1 MQKKI
6 KKMIIILKSEYLNT
20 ILSGNLC
27 CSFTICYY
35 LGYKIIS
42 KM

>member
-1 MQKKI
+1 MQKKT
-6 KKMIIILKSEYLNT
+6 KKMIIIPKSEYLNT

-35 LGYKIIS
+35 LGCKIIS